1 MNKDYG
7 NLENCLLK
15 QKETYDSLLISEGLF
30 EESGSL
36 CCISME
42 DNVRR
47 DELQLQGKVE
57 VRVKK

>member
-15 QKETYDSLLISEGLF
+15 QKETYNSLLLSEGLL

-47 DELQLQGKVE
+47 GELQLQGE
-57 VRVKK
+57 GCS